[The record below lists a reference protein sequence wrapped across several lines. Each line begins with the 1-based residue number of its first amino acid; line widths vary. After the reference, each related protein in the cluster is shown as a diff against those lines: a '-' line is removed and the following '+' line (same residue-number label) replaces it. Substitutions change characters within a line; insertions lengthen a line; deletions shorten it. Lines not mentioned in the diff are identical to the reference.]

1 MAKTKVKTKRF
12 VTNRIRVTK
21 TGIVLRR
28 KAFKRHLNSGKSKNR
43 LNRLSRITEV
53 KKVLSR
59 RLRKFLGAVRRA
71 KRVGKVKRTAGV
83 KKEVK

>member
-1 MAKTKVKTKRF
+1 MAKSKNKVKTKQF
-12 VTNRIRVTK
+12 VTNRIRVTNSGK
-21 TGIVLRR
+21 VLRR

-59 RLRKFLGAVRRA
+59 RLRKFLG
-71 KRVGKVKRTAGV
+71 KVKKGTIN
-83 KKEVK
+83 

>member
-1 MAKTKVKTKRF
+1 MAKTKIKTKRF

-59 RLRKFLGAVRRA
+59 RLRKFLGKVPRA
-71 KRVGKVKRTAGV
+71 KRVGKVK
-83 KKEVK
+83 K

>member
-1 MAKTKVKTKRF
+1 MAKLKNKIKTKRF

-21 TGIVLRR
+21 NGIVLRR

-53 KKVLSR
+53 KKVLAR
-59 RLRKFLGAVRRA
+59 RLRKFLG
-71 KRVGKVKRTAGV
+71 KVKKQTWQ
-83 KKEVK
+83 E